1 MPPRGANHQRLS
13 ASPPARYPPDFYRLR
28 LYIAGACLRLTLALV
43 SIKALCEERLP
54 GRYDL
59 EVIDI
64 YQQPELLQRDQIV
77 AAPTLVRLAPLPVRH
92 FSGDLSDTSRLLL
105 DLDLED

>member
-1 MPPRGANHQRLS
+1 MTPHRGPQ
-13 ASPPARYPPDFYRLR
+13 PVFYRLR
-28 LYIAGACLRLTLALV
+28 LYIAGANPRSTLAT
-43 SIKALCEERLP
+43 SNIKALCEERLH

-64 YQQPELLQRDQIV
+64 YQQPELLERDQIV

-92 FSGDLSDTSRLLL
+92 FSGDLSDTRRLLVG
-105 DLDLED
+105 LDLED